1 MHVRR
6 PRMSLDHCRQSFG
19 TFSAVD
25 CVLLQRVVRRARL
38 HYSSCHYWVRKR
50 ASISKPSSPIRI
62 SSTPSKSQA
71 LDLFKDFEFPF
82 SVFRLQSHT
91 GSTKFLH
98 LDDFSFPDFVKHMNH
113 HSSMLC
119 CWILLRFLR
128 EESSGSRK
136 GGLIQWFSVF
146 TCIYLR
152 EIPRVAMM
160 SNSAI
165 QHRRILVHVSHKI
178 RKTKIIKM

>member
-119 CWILLRFLR
+119 CWILLLA
-128 EESSGSRK
+128 SSETDHLQHDTAVTRNGIAITGPAMENPTEKKTTWLVNGS
-136 GGLIQWFSVF
+136 F
-146 TCIYLR
+146 
-152 EIPRVAMM
+152 
-160 SNSAI
+160 
-165 QHRRILVHVSHKI
+165 
-178 RKTKIIKM
+178 